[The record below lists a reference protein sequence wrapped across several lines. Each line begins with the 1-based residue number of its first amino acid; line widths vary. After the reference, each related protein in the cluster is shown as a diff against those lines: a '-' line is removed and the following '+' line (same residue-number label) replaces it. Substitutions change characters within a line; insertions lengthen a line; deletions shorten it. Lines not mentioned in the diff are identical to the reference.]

1 LSTRVSTK
9 GFPKSSEPEKAG
21 RVRRVRR
28 EGSAESSIM
37 EVPRM
42 STCRVLRESVR
53 AVSMDGRE
61 FVLSYS
67 FAVRDTDEGPRCLIQ
82 ASLRERSELG
92 LDKETGCSVEMSR
105 IQPEVMRKIFEA
117 ITSAEDPVF
126 PVHVPEIVHDQL
138 SPDELLVVK
147 DSL

>member
-1 LSTRVSTK
+1 
-9 GFPKSSEPEKAG
+9 
-21 RVRRVRR
+21 
-28 EGSAESSIM
+28 M
-37 EVPRM
+37 
-42 STCRVLRESVR
+42 
-53 AVSMDGRE
+53 
-61 FVLSYS
+61 
-67 FAVRDTDEGPRCLIQ
+67 IQ

-126 PVHVPEIVHDQL
+126 PVHIPEIVHDQL